1 LKGDAMLW
9 KAIKLATITVGSAA
23 LVGGFIYETEAGS
36 YVRSTYNSM
45 FRAAKADV
53 PVDFQIQRAR
63 DLLADTG
70 PEMQKNVR
78 LMAEEEVD
86 IADLRTDIGRT
97 KQSLGDEKTRLQKLR
112 DDLAT
117 SQVSFTFG
125 DFTYT
130 RQELAQELSRRLQN
144 YQQGISAE
152 SQKEQLL
159 IDRQKAL
166 GAAVQAM
173 DIARAQRTTLES
185 EIEGLE
191 GRYRLVQ
198 ATAAGSGEEIDNS
211 KLAQAT
217 QAIGEIRRQLDI
229 SDRMLAQEARFSQ
242 PMPIDT
248 VNEKDL
254 LSQVDAQLSGHPSQP
269 ASLSMDV
276 PDASTPSAVK

>member
-1 LKGDAMLW
+1 MLW

-23 LVGGFIYETEAGS
+23 LVGGFICETEAGS

-45 FRAAKADV
+45 FRAVKADV

-97 KQSLGDEKTRLQKLR
+97 KQSLADEKTRLQKLR

-117 SQVSFTFG
+117 AQVSFIFG
-125 DFTYT
+125 DFTYS

-144 YQQGISAE
+144 YQQGLSAE

-217 QAIGEIRRQLDI
+217 QAVGEIRRQLDI

-254 LSQVDAQLSGHPSQP
+254 LSQVDAQLSGHPSEP
-269 ASLSMDV
+269 ASLSIDL
-276 PDASTPSAVK
+276 PDTSTSSAVK

>member
-1 LKGDAMLW
+1 MLW
-9 KAIKLATITVGSAA
+9 KAMKLATVTVGSVA
-23 LVGGFIYETEAGS
+23 LLGGFIYETEAGS

-45 FRAAKADV
+45 FRAVKADV
-53 PVDFQIQRAR
+53 PMDFQIQRAR

-86 IADLRTDIGRT
+86 IGDLRTDIGRT
-97 KQSLGDEKTRLQKLR
+97 KQSLADEKTRLQKLR

-117 SQVSFTFG
+117 SQTSFTFG

-144 YQQGISAE
+144 YQQGLSAE

-159 IDRQKAL
+159 INRQKAL
-166 GAAVQAM
+166 GTAMQAM
-173 DIARAQRTTLES
+173 DIARMQRTTLQS

-198 ATAAGSGEEIDNS
+198 ATAAGSGENIDNS
-211 KLAQAT
+211 KLSQASE
-217 QAIGEIRRQLDI
+217 AISEIRHQLDI
-229 SDRMLAQEARFSQ
+229 SDRVLAQEARFSQ

-254 LSQVDAQLSGHPSQP
+254 LSQVDAQLSGHNSQPQP
-269 ASLSMDV
+269 ASSSGDSA
-276 PDASTPSAVK
+276 DTSTPAAAK

>member
-1 LKGDAMLW
+1 MLW
-9 KAIKLATITVGSAA
+9 KAMKLATITLGTAA
-23 LVGGFIYETEAGS
+23 LVGGFVYGTDAGS
-36 YVRSTYNSM
+36 YVRSSYNSL
-45 FRAAKADV
+45 FRTVKADV

-86 IADLRTDIGRT
+86 IADLRTDIDRT
-97 KQSLGDEKTRLQKLR
+97 RQSLADEKTRLQKLR

-117 SQVSFTFG
+117 TQASFTFG

-130 RQELAQELSRRLQN
+130 RQELDQELSRRLQN
-144 YQQGISAE
+144 YQEGLSAE

-159 IDRQKAL
+159 VNRQKAL
-166 GAAVQAM
+166 GAAMQAM
-173 DIARAQRTTLES
+173 DIARMQRTTLQS
-185 EIEGLE
+185 QIEGLE

-198 ATAAGSGEEIDNS
+198 ATAAGSGEEISNS

-217 QAIGEIRRQLDI
+217 QAIGEIRHQLDVT
-229 SDRMLAQEARFSQ
+229 DRMLAQEARFSQ

-254 LSQVDAQLSGHPSQP
+254 LSQVDAQLSGHQSQA
-269 ASLSMDV
+269 ASLSADL
-276 PDASTPSAVK
+276 PDTSTSVAVK